1 MGERPKGPIDRS
13 WTPPSAWQQAL
24 LRDIIARLNQH
35 NDEDT
40 LPRSPRGLFYDLRP
54 NGMGNGLTY
63 VKQPQ
68 MWCVRGEHV
77 IEGEGRCQAHRG
89 PSRRVD
95 ETHISPKHVQETL
108 VLARRAGLVRENW
121 IEDTRAPT
129 PDVPYYS
136 DSYAEDLVD
145 ALVDE
150 IRHPNIT
157 WSPQNG
163 QDVYLEVLVEAAGL
177 IGRTAR
183 VCRPYGVPVYSG
195 GGFEGQ
201 RDPLKRQLVRV
212 TAVVHD
218 RPGFAVG
225 RGALGHHQPVIVVVG
240 DPQHHRRHLPLGRAG
255 GERPLALE
263 PIEPAARVDRHAVGT
278 ADAGGAAE
286 QAGRLDQHLQVDV
299 LAVLRGPGDVGVAD
313 LVHQG
318 IDQILRIAVGVVG
331 DVRCWCPG
339 VLDPVLADEPGTAG
353 QHQRLLHVLGAD
365 VRLVHAA
372 ARPAVRLAAA
382 LALDHVL
389 AADAPHLRLLD
400 VG

>member
-195 GGFEGQ
+195 GGFDGLKGKRAFASRAAERQVPTVVLRISDYDDHGLMMSESTAADCEAWAIMYYGCDPDKLTFERIALTYEQ
-201 RDPLKRQLVRV
+201 ADANDLLDAAGKAEADGLPVPVMDAILRDAIEARQDPDIAARNIERAEEETARV
-212 TAVVHD
+212 TE
-218 RPGFAVG
+218 
-225 RGALGHHQPVIVVVG
+225 L
-240 DPQHHRRHLPLGRAG
+240 
-255 GERPLALE
+255 
-263 PIEPAARVDRHAVGT
+263 
-278 ADAGGAAE
+278 
-286 QAGRLDQHLQVDV
+286 
-299 LAVLRGPGDVGVAD
+299 
-313 LVHQG
+313 
-318 IDQILRIAVGVVG
+318 
-331 DVRCWCPG
+331 
-339 VLDPVLADEPGTAG
+339 
-353 QHQRLLHVLGAD
+353 
-365 VRLVHAA
+365 
-372 ARPAVRLAAA
+372 
-382 LALDHVL
+382 VL
-389 AADAPHLRLLD
+389 AALNGGEDE
-400 VG
+400 